1 MCHPLLSDSRL
12 WSFLTEID
20 RDLAEKTRQ
29 GGCLVCRAPVHRADY
44 PRKPRGGD
52 DLPDEYRLRFSFCC
66 SRDNCRRRATS
77 PSVRFLDA
85 KVYLGVFVI
94 LLTAMRQ
101 GATPR
106 GFKELHRLFGA
117 SRRTLARWQV
127 WWRETFTKGNF
138 WRVARAR
145 FSPPLQEPALPSSL
159 LAAFRAESSVDKFL
173 RLLRFLSPITTR
185 RAVAMH
191 DS

>member
-1 MCHPLLSDSRL
+1 
-12 WSFLTEID
+12 
-20 RDLAEKTRQ
+20 
-29 GGCLVCRAPVHRADY
+29 
-44 PRKPRGGD
+44 
-52 DLPDEYRLRFSFCC
+52 
-66 SRDNCRRRATS
+66 
-77 PSVRFLDA
+77 VRFLDA